1 MKTIGIIGGLGP
13 ESTVD
18 YYRSIIA
25 ACRTSADDLSAP
37 EMVIYSVNLPEVLA
51 LVAARDWERLT
62 GLLADRLAAL
72 QRAGADFAVISANTP
87 HVVFEAL
94 AARSPLPL
102 LSIVEETCRAARAEG
117 LTRVGLLG
125 TRFTMQENFFRGP
138 FNAAGIAVVVP
149 DPAEQEYIH
158 TKLMT
163 EIELGIV
170 RDETRC
176 GLLAIIDRLQREE
189 RVDGI
194 VLGCTEL
201 PLILDDGVDAGLP
214 FLNTTAVH
222 VAGIVRYCREA

>member
-18 YYRSIIA
+18 YYRSIVTA
-25 ACRTSADDLSAP
+25 WRTSPDDLSAP
-37 EMVIYSVNLPEVLA
+37 EMVIYSVNMPEVLA
-51 LVAARDWERLT
+51 LVAAREWERLT
-62 GLLADRLAAL
+62 GLLAERVAAL

-102 LSIVEETCRAARAEG
+102 LSIVEETCRAARAQG

-125 TRFTMQENFFRGP
+125 TRFTMEENFFGGP

-149 DPAEQEYIH
+149 DPAEREYIH
-158 TKLMT
+158 AKLMT

-170 RDETRC
+170 RDDTRR
-176 GLLAIIDRLQREE
+176 GLLAIVDRLRSEE
-189 RVDGI
+189 QVDGVI
-194 VLGCTEL
+194 LGCTEL
-201 PLILDDGVDAGLP
+201 PLILDGRDAPLP
-214 FLNTTAVH
+214 FLNTAAIH
-222 VAGIVRYCREA
+222 VASIVRYCREA